1 MPVGHRAVM
10 VGEETASMMPTKGST
25 AMFLPKSCVAERCQ
39 SIRLSGLVGL
49 GKVVAF
55 GPVSQRRPRSR
66 TVTSTPAPA
75 RRSAETPPPKPEPM
89 TMTWWSSVRVGRL
102 AIAGSFGAVPDD
114 PSGPSEDWAFA
125 VGREPAWPATM
136 PTTVIAAAVAVLVRK
151 RRRVGCARSAEEEA
165 GDAEA

>member
-1 MPVGHRAVM
+1 
-10 VGEETASMMPTKGST
+10 
-25 AMFLPKSCVAERCQ
+25 MFLPKSCGAERCQ

-55 GPVSQRRPRSR
+55 EPVSQRRPRSR

-75 RRSAETPPPKPEPM
+75 RRSAATPPPKPEPM
-89 TMTWWSSVRVGRL
+89 TMTWWSSVTVGRL
-102 AIAGSFGAVPDD
+102 AIAGSFGAGAVPDD

-136 PTTVIAAAVAVLVRK
+136 PTAVIAAAVAVLVRK

-165 GDAEA
+165 GDAEVAGELPVGM